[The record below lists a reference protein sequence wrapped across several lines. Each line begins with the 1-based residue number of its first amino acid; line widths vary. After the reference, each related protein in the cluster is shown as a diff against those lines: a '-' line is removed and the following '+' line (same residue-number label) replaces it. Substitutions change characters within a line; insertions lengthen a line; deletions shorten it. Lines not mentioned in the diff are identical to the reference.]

1 MPLDQT
7 ASFDVRDEQK
17 PNVALA
23 EEAIEVGGSNTLAKK
38 NTPYICRKVLIDC
51 MGCKMIQKTICT
63 YEDPFRKYFHTKNIG
78 SLGIRI

>member
-23 EEAIEVGGSNTLAKK
+23 EEAIEVGGFNTLAKT

-51 MGCKMIQKTICT
+51 M
-63 YEDPFRKYFHTKNIG
+63 
-78 SLGIRI
+78 

>member
-23 EEAIEVGGSNTLAKK
+23 EEAIEVEGLNTLAKK
-38 NTPYICRKVLIDC
+38 DTPNVCRKVLKDC
-51 MGCKMIQKTICT
+51 MSCKMIQNETICT
-63 YEDPFRKYFHTKNIG
+63 YEDPFVNFFIQKILVH
-78 SLGIRI
+78 